1 MSQDRDLT
9 RRRLLTGLA
18 LLALPALA
26 ACGKRSRVK
35 LPPESAGQATYPS
48 AYPPPASVNPG
59 AVRTT
64 APEPT
69 APEAIPTD
77 DPDSIGFDESST
89 DPYYEAFPEFEEEV
103 VR

>member
-35 LPPESAGQATYPS
+35 LPPEKAGQATYPS

-59 AVRTT
+59 AVRSTAP
-64 APEPT
+64 APEPE
-69 APEAIPTD
+69 PIPTD
-77 DPDSIGFDESST
+77 DPDTIGIDESSS
-89 DPYYEAFPEFEEEV
+89 DPYYEAFPEFEEEEF
-103 VR
+103 R